1 MAIIHNSKNDKILF
15 KPELIMKI
23 VHLYTYI
30 IIKCLGNF
38 KKVISTLNERI
49 LKVYKTSPVTRNSRS
64 TTYIQRL
71 NVFF

>member
-1 MAIIHNSKNDKILF
+1 
-15 KPELIMKI
+15 MKI